1 MLHDLNQAS
10 VEVGLSMNL
19 KKTKAMYNEFA
30 EDVEEPSTND
40 SNEIE
45 EVDHY
50 ICLGQRISMD
60 SASKEQKIKRHNTL
74 R

>member
-1 MLHDLNQAS
+1 
-10 VEVGLSMNL
+10 
-19 KKTKAMYNEFA
+19 MYNEFA
-30 EDVEEPSTND
+30 EDVQEPSTID

-50 ICLGQRISMD
+50 IHLGQRISMD

>member
-1 MLHDLNQAS
+1 
-10 VEVGLSMNL
+10 
-19 KKTKAMYNEFA
+19 MYNEFA
-30 EDVEEPSTND
+30 EDVPSTID

-50 ICLGQRISMD
+50 IYLGQRISMD
-60 SASKEQKIKRHNTL
+60 SAPKEQKIKRHNTL